1 MTGIKAFSDRVS
13 DRLETLLGGICCTPV
28 EKLRMNNGMELEGI
42 TVKWQDSPM
51 TLGVNIKPYY
61 EEYCKGRAF
70 DEILS
75 QIYGILRDYGNIFL
89 NAGIQSLEFSQIKD
103 HIVCRFVN
111 YEANK
116 ELLPDV
122 PYIRHY
128 DLVILFYL
136 YLKQDDQNQA
146 TALIQNPLWDSWGIP
161 LEELFGQA
169 VRNSERLV
177 PCVFQSMEAIL
188 SELLGEGEDMAAH
201 EGMLECLHKGKAP
214 MLYVLTNT
222 PKAYGAASALY
233 PNILQKIADDLQ
245 SDLLMIPS
253 SIHEW
258 LIMKYTDDIDLNEMT
273 GMVWAV
279 NRMQVEVEDRLADH
293 VYIFRRRTGE
303 WESVENME
311 PVVESEEWK

>member
-1 MTGIKAFSDRVS
+1 MAGIKAFSGRVS
-13 DRLETLLGGICCTPV
+13 DRLETLFGGICCTPV
-28 EKLRMNNGMELEGI
+28 EELRMNNGMELEGI

-75 QIYGILRDYGNIFL
+75 QIYGILRNYGNIFL

-103 HIVCRFVN
+103 HIVCRLVN

-116 ELLPDV
+116 DLLQDV
-122 PYIRHY
+122 PYVRHY

-136 YLKQDDQNQA
+136 YLKQDGQSQA
-146 TALIQNPLWDSWGIP
+146 PALIQNPLWDSWRIS
-161 LEELFGQA
+161 LEELLGQA

-177 PCVFQSMEAIL
+177 PCVFQSMGAIL
-188 SELLGEGEDMAAH
+188 GGMFGEGADMAVH
-201 EGMLECLHKGKAP
+201 EEMLECLNKEKEP

-222 PKAYGAASALY
+222 SRAYGAASALY

-258 LIMKYTDDIDLNEMT
+258 LITKYTDDIDLNEMT

-293 VYIFRRRTGE
+293 VYIFRRGTGE
-303 WESVENME
+303 WELPEDTGTCK
-311 PVVESEEWK
+311 ESEG